1 MNESMENII
10 KSLYDIGAVQFG
22 EFRLKSG
29 LQSPIYIDL
38 RLLPSYPRLLR
49 EVAAAL
55 ARVAVTLPFQRIAG
69 IPYAGLPIGVALS
82 LEMDRPLIYPRKEVK
97 EHGTRKAIEGEYKS
111 GETVLVVDDLVS
123 TGGAK
128 IEAIEPLQAAG
139 LEVHDVLVLIDR
151 EQGGKEELAARGY
164 TLHSLFTLSQML
176 DMLAKH
182 SKITNKQA
190 AKVREYLRGNR
201 C

>member
-1 MNESMENII
+1 MRASAERIAE
-10 KSLYDIGAVQFG
+10 SLYEIGAVQFG

-29 LQSPIYIDL
+29 LMSPIYVDL
-38 RLLPSYPRLLR
+38 RLLPSHPRLLR

-55 ARVAVTLPFQRIAG
+55 ACTAAALPFHRIAG

-97 EHGTRKAIEGEYKS
+97 EHGTRKAIEGEYRA
-111 GETVLVVDDLVS
+111 GETVLVVDDLIS

-128 IEAIEPLQAAG
+128 IEAIEPLLAAG
-139 LEVHDVLVLIDR
+139 LEVRDVLVLIDR

-164 TLHSLFTLSQML
+164 SLHALFTLAQML
-176 DMLAKH
+176 DILEKRG
-182 SKITNKQA
+182 KISAEQA
-190 AKVREYLRGNR
+190 ARVREHLRGSR

>member
-1 MNESMENII
+1 MRESVERIAE
-10 KSLYDIGAVQFG
+10 SLYDIGAVQFG

-29 LQSPIYIDL
+29 LMSPIYIDL
-38 RLLPSYPRLLR
+38 RLLPSHPWLLR
-49 EVAAAL
+49 DVAAAL
-55 ARVAVTLPFQRIAG
+55 ACAAAKLPFHRIAG

-82 LEMDRPLIYPRKEVK
+82 LEMDKPLIYPRKEAK
-97 EHGTRKAIEGEYKS
+97 EHGTRKAIEGEYKP

-128 IEAIEPLQAAG
+128 IEAIEPLLAAG
-139 LEVHDVLVLIDR
+139 LEVQNVLVVVDR
-151 EQGGKEELAARGY
+151 EQGGREELAARGY
-164 TLHSLFTLSQML
+164 TLHALFTLSQML

-182 SKITNKQA
+182 GKITSEQA
-190 AKVREYLRGNR
+190 ANVCEYLRGSR